1 MAFVPP
7 TASPVYLQYTNP
19 LPMPC
24 MLSANSSGS
33 QERVEAGKE
42 KKMWN
47 KDEVL
52 FDWYLCKEEIKKI
65 LKTH

>member
-52 FDWYLCKEEIKKI
+52 FD
-65 LKTH
+65 